1 MSKQDHN
8 TVILLPFT
16 LPNFCTNPWLASWRY
31 VLGRSGWGGGRRA
44 TAEGVFR
51 WWPRKGSP
59 TIYRLWS
66 SALSFTGLVG
76 SWGAQGVWR
85 AVTHSGGLLGWDL
98 VVLPQQRNK
107 RGVEHFKRTIAFCSS
122 FLLTYRAI
130 TAKCKGTP
138 QRYFC
143 TPLLLKLMGIGH

>member
-1 MSKQDHN
+1 MVTSEGESHDLP
-8 TVILLPFT
+8 TV
-16 LPNFCTNPWLASWRY
+16 
-31 VLGRSGWGGGRRA
+31 VLSPVLHRLGG
-44 TAEGVFR
+44 E
-51 WWPRKGSP
+51 
-59 TIYRLWS
+59 
-66 SALSFTGLVG
+66 VG